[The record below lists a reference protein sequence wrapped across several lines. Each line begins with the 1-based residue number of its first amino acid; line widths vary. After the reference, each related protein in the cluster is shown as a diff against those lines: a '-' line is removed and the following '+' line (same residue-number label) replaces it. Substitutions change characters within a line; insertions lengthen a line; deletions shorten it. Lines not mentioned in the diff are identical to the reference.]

1 MADASTS
8 QLQVWINRM
17 NAGEA
22 LARDELINRACERL
36 RRLTRKMFHDFGRL
50 KPWEEPEDVL
60 QNAVLRLLRA
70 LQVAPPAS
78 VGEFFRLAA
87 VQIRRELIDLARHY
101 YGPEGPGPRQA
112 TPVEQDGSGSTPPPP
127 FDKPC
132 STNEP
137 SRLAMWSEFHA
148 QVEALPQDERDVF
161 YLLWYQGLTQAE
173 AAAVLD
179 ISLRTV
185 RRRWLAARV
194 GLGAALKDIEK
205 RF

>member
-1 MADASTS
+1 MPDVPTS
-8 QLQVWINRM
+8 ELQVWIDRM

-36 RRLTRKMFHDFGRL
+36 LRLTRKMFHDFGRL
-50 KPWEEPEDVL
+50 KPWEETDDVF

-78 VGEFFRLAA
+78 VAEFFRLAA
-87 VQIRRELIDLARHY
+87 VQIRRELIDLTRHY
-101 YGPEGPGPRQA
+101 YGPAAPGPWQA
-112 TPVEQDGSGSTPPPP
+112 TPGERDESGNTPPPP

-148 QVEALPQDERDVF
+148 QVEGLPQDERDVF
-161 YLLWYQGLTQAE
+161 DLLWYQGLTQAE

-185 RRRWLAARV
+185 KRRWLAARV
-194 GLGAALKDIEK
+194 GLGAALKDVEK